1 MDLRSKL
8 ARLAPPRLAIG
19 SRENAS
25 APVASRIDALRSQ
38 LSELIDRSRK
48 KQEQKAVERAAEIE
62 QRLREAPLPFDE
74 VETDLGPL
82 HVRTVRHAAS
92 HLVGRV
98 PIRTALTADAHSLSL
113 LALDPGLANAHPR
126 GALYLDT
133 EATGLAGG
141 TGTIPFLV
149 GLAWFEGEELICE
162 QLLLR
167 RLGDESPML
176 ARVAERL
183 RNATMIVSFNGKSF
197 DMPLLRTRFVMNRLR
212 HDAPAEPPH
221 LDLVHLAR
229 RVHRTARGR
238 GGVGDPRSG
247 PTIERWTEEDELRR
261 LTSCKL
267 VAIERQLLGFARVD
281 DVPSSEVPARYAHF
295 LRTGDADAIRAV
307 CDHNMWDVVS
317 MAALVG
323 VYADAVRA
331 LDGSDER
338 ELPALGGRDLV
349 GIARTL
355 RRAGDLTRARR
366 AADCAVDASVDDDD
380 LERLARRT
388 RGGIAKGTRDNETA
402 LLDFGRLADAHDDRE
417 ARLEL
422 AKLYEHRLRD
432 PGRALQTTL
441 AGTSENPDDAER
453 RRLRLEKKA
462 GRQRQ
467 LMLAAPRKRSK
478 PTAK

>member
-1 MDLRSKL
+1 VDLRSKL
-8 ARLAPPRLAIG
+8 ARLAPPRVTVGL
-19 SRENAS
+19 REAPPAPAS
-25 APVASRIDALRSQ
+25 NRIEELRSR
-38 LSELIDRSRK
+38 LSELIDRSRQ
-48 KQEQKAVERAAEIE
+48 KQEQKSVARAAEIE

-74 VETDLGPL
+74 LETDLGPL
-82 HVRTVRHAAS
+82 QVRTVRHPPS
-92 HLVGRV
+92 HLVGRI

-113 LALDPGLANAHPR
+113 LALDPGLASAQPR

-133 EATGLAGG
+133 ESTGLAGG

-149 GLAWFEGEELICE
+149 GLAWFDGDDLIVE

-167 RLGDESPML
+167 RLGDEAPML

-183 RNATMIVSFNGKSF
+183 RAATMIVSFNGKSF
-197 DMPLLRTRFVMNRLR
+197 DMPLLRTRFVMNRVP
-212 HDAPAEPPH
+212 APTEPPH

-247 PTIERWTEEDELRR
+247 PTIERWTEDEELRR
-261 LTSCKL
+261 LTSCTL
-267 VAIERQLLGFARVD
+267 VAIARQLLGFARVD
-281 DVPSSEVPARYAHF
+281 DVPSAEVPARYAHF
-295 LRTGDADAIRAV
+295 LRSGDADAIRAV

-323 VYADAVRA
+323 VYADAVRS
-331 LDGSDER
+331 LDSEDER
-338 ELPALGGRDLV
+338 EFPALGGRDLV

-366 AADCAVDASVDDDD
+366 AADCAVDASRDDDD

-388 RGGIAKGTRDNETA
+388 RGGIAKGSRDNETA
-402 LLDFGRLADAHDDRE
+402 LLDFGVLADTHDDRE

-432 PGRALQTTL
+432 PSRALQTTL
-441 AGTSENPDDAER
+441 AGTSELPDDAER
-453 RRLRLEKKA
+453 RRARLEKKA
-462 GRQRQ
+462 ARQQQ
-467 LMLAAPRKRSK
+467 LVLAPTRKRSK
-478 PTAK
+478 PRAK